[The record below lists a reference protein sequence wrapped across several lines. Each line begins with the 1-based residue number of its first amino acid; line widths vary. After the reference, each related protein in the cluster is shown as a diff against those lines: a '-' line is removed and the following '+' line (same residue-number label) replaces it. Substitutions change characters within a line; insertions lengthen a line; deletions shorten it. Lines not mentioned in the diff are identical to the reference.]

1 MPKSDNREFEIMK
14 TLIISPTYNERK
26 NIKQLVDMVIGENP
40 ELHLLIV
47 DDNSPDGT
55 GEKVKK
61 LQTEYKNLFLETR
74 PKKSGLGTAYIFGFK
89 WALEKKYDNIIQMD
103 ADLSHNPKDLPRMVN
118 NLQKYDL
125 VIGSRYINGISVV
138 NWPLRRLMLSY
149 GANAYSRV
157 ITGMPIMDGTGG
169 FKAWKSSVLSSID
182 LDSVKSQGY
191 SFQIEMNFRAWV
203 KKFNIKEIPIIFSD
217 RTIGQSKMSKTIV
230 YEAIFMVWRL
240 RIWKIFKWHI

>member
-1 MPKSDNREFEIMK
+1 MK

-61 LQTEYKNLFLETR
+61 LQAEYKNLFLETR

-89 WALEKKYDNIIQMD
+89 WALDKKYDNIIQMD

-217 RTIGQSKMSKTIV
+217 RTIGQSKMSKAIV

-240 RIWKIFKWHI
+240 RIWRMFKWHISNE

>member
-1 MPKSDNREFEIMK
+1 MK

-40 ELHLLIV
+40 EFHLLII

-55 GEKVKK
+55 GDKVKE
-61 LQTEYKNLFLETR
+61 LQTIYKNLYLETR

-89 WALEKKYDNIIQMD
+89 WALEKKYENIIQMD
-103 ADLSHNPKDLPRMVN
+103 ADLSHNPKDLPRMIDK
-118 NLQKYDL
+118 LQKYDL
-125 VIGSRYINGISVV
+125 IIGSRYINGISVV

-169 FKAWKSSVLSSID
+169 FKAWKSSVLSTID

-217 RTIGQSKMSKTIV
+217 RTIGQSKMSKAIV
-230 YEAIFMVWRL
+230 NEAIFMVWRL
-240 RIWKIFKWHI
+240 RIWKIFKWHH

>member
-1 MPKSDNREFEIMK
+1 MK
-14 TLIISPTYNERK
+14 TLIISPTYNEKK
-26 NIKQLVDMVIGENP
+26 NIQQLVDLVLGENP
-40 ELHLLIV
+40 EFHLLIV

-55 GEKVKK
+55 GDRVKS
-61 LQTEYKNLFLETR
+61 LQNTYENLFLETR
-74 PKKSGLGTAYIFGFK
+74 SKKSGLGTAYIFGFK
-89 WALEKKYDNIIQMD
+89 WALKNKYEHIIQMD
-103 ADLSHNPKDLPRMVN
+103 ADLSHNPKDLPRMVKNLKN
-118 NLQKYDL
+118 NDL

-149 GANAYSRV
+149 GANAYSRI

-169 FKAWKSSVLSSID
+169 FKAWKAKVLSDID

-203 KKFNIKEIPIIFSD
+203 KSYIIKEIPIIFSD

-240 RIWKIFKWHI
+240 RIWKLFRWHI

>member
-1 MPKSDNREFEIMK
+1 MK

-61 LQTEYKNLFLETR
+61 LQAEYKNLFLETR

-191 SFQIEMNFRAWV
+191 SFQIEMNFRAWTLNA
-203 KKFNIKEIPIIFSD
+203 KIKECPIIFFD
-217 RTIGQSKMSKTIV
+217 RTIGESKMSKSIMF
-230 YEAIFMVWRL
+230 EAIWVVWRL
-240 RIWKIFKWHI
+240 RILKIFKWL